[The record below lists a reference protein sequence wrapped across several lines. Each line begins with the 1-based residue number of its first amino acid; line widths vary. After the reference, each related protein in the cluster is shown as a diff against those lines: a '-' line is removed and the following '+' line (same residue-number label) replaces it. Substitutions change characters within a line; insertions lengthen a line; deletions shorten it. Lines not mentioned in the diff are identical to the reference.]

1 MTSRS
6 WLPLAAA
13 WLLLACR
20 TEQTFVEPDPHL
32 ERMLT
37 QQKRLAYQEDPL
49 LLRGMAM
56 QNPPAGTMPV
66 DAIVGNPMLAS
77 GAAAGH
83 WAERIPV
90 PLDRPM
96 LERGRNRFE
105 TFCAPCHGILG
116 DGVSVVSTKMGLRK
130 PENLLE
136 DRIRGYPPGR
146 VFQTIREGYGLMPSY
161 QVQLS
166 VSDAW
171 AVVAY
176 VRALQLAR
184 GALVADLPPQVR
196 DRLAKEAP

>member
-20 TEQTFVEPDPHL
+20 TEQTLVEPDPHL

-49 LLRGMAM
+49 LLRGMVM
-56 QNPPAGTMPV
+56 QDPPAGTMPV
-66 DAIVGNPMLAS
+66 DAIVGDPMLS
-77 GAAAGH
+77 FGVVAGR
-83 WAERIPV
+83 WAERIPL

-96 LERGRNRFE
+96 LERGHNRFD

-130 PENLLE
+130 PENLHE
-136 DRIRGYPPGR
+136 DRLRAYPPGR
-146 VFQTIREGYGLMPSY
+146 IFQTIRGGYGLMPSY

-166 VSDAW
+166 VPDTW

-176 VRALQLAR
+176 MRALQLAR
-184 GALVADLPPQVR
+184 GAVVADLPPPVR
-196 DRLAKEAP
+196 DRLAQEAP

>member
-13 WLLLACR
+13 CLLLACR
-20 TEQTFVEPDPHL
+20 TEQTLVEPDPHL

-37 QQKRLAYQEDPL
+37 QPKRLPYQEDL
-49 LLRGMAM
+49 RLLRGMVM

-66 DAIVGNPMLAS
+66 DAIVGDPMLVL

-96 LERGRNRFE
+96 LERGRNRFD

-116 DGVSVVSTKMGLRK
+116 DGVSVVSTKMALRK
-130 PENLLE
+130 PENLQG
-136 DRIRGYPPGR
+136 DRIRAYPPGR
-146 VFQTIREGYGLMPSY
+146 VFQAIRGGYGLMPSY

-184 GALVADLPPQVR
+184 GAVVADLPSQVR